1 MNPQLLDKSTKLLIN
16 MKMKVMHAV
25 ESLYGFDTSRA
36 PDIISHNAG
45 LAQALLSNMAFI
57 YRVRPSHRH

>member
-1 MNPQLLDKSTKLLIN
+1 VNPQLLDKSTKLLIN
-16 MKMKVMHAV
+16 MKMKIMHAV

-36 PDIISHNAG
+36 PDIISHNAR